1 LVNLQRA
8 KRDLPADAMLYMGH
22 GRPVAGHAILE
33 WQANYIRR
41 FVDVLRA
48 AVERDG
54 LQGDALADAV
64 TAAMKEF
71 LSSDDLLFLM
81 RLSVE
86 PMRARLALR
95 SGEKGAVNLATS

>member
-1 LVNLQRA
+1 
-8 KRDLPADAMLYMGH
+8 
-22 GRPVAGHAILE
+22 
-33 WQANYIRR
+33 
-41 FVDVLRA
+41 VDVLRA

-86 PMRARLALR
+86 PMSTRLALR
-95 SGEKGAVNLATS
+95 AGEKGAVNAATP